1 MKKLLLL
8 ALLINITILSQSQ
21 GVYKFAVE
29 FNDKNSTPFS
39 LDEPSD
45 FLSQRAIDRRVKY
58 NIGYNETDLPID
70 PQYIANVLAATSD
83 AKLIIQVKW
92 MNTILISLSDSSN
105 IELINE
111 LPSVANIK
119 LVFSHSWKKS
129 KGAKFQSK
137 FTTSEPL
144 ANEYFKGTQ
153 EFDSAFYG
161 GAWVQTHQMNV
172 EKMHQQGFKGQGMVI
187 AVLDAGFISADT
199 LRIFQSLWD
208 NNQILGTKNFV
219 VPGMTVFAGHSHG
232 TSVLSTM
239 GGYWEGT
246 LVGTAPE
253 ADYWLIRTEDD
264 TQGTETVTEEYNW
277 VAGAAFAD
285 SVGADVLNTSLG
297 YTTFDDPSQDH
308 TWADLDGNK
317 TVITR
322 GANMAYYKGMLPV
335 NSAGNS
341 GNKPWRYI
349 GAPADGTEVFSI
361 GAVNGDGELASFS
374 SIGFPWS
381 DDVKPNVVARG
392 AGTYVASAYDNVVGQ
407 SNGTS
412 FSSPVMAGAIASL
425 WSADPSLSP
434 YWIKRAIEK
443 SSSQYMQPDT
453 LLGYGIPNFQDAL
466 NILGVN
472 QIQFGENF
480 LSVSP
485 NPMETIA
492 YLTLSTIEQSSFDMN
507 IYDIQGRLIES
518 EERVYTGSKM
528 PINISKLHSG
538 IFILEVIMDNQT
550 HRLKINKL

>member
-1 MKKLLLL
+1 MKKLILLV
-8 ALLINITILSQSQ
+8 LLINIALLSQSQ
-21 GVYKFAVE
+21 GVYKYAVE
-29 FNDKNSTPFS
+29 FNDKNNTPFS

-45 FLSQRAIDRRVKY
+45 FLSQRAIDRRIKF
-58 NIGYNETDLPID
+58 NIGYDETDLPID

-92 MNTILISLSDSSN
+92 MNSIIISLSDTNN
-105 IELINE
+105 IELIND
-111 LPSVANIK
+111 LPAVANTK
-119 LVFSHSWKKS
+119 LVFSHLWKKS

-137 FTTSEPL
+137 FTSNEPL
-144 ANEYFKGTQ
+144 TNEYFKGTQ
-153 EFDSAFYG
+153 EYDSAFYG

-172 EKMHQQGFKGQGMVI
+172 EKMHQQGYKGQGMVI

-199 LRIFQSLWD
+199 LRIFQSLRD

-219 VPGMTVFAGHSHG
+219 VPEMTVFAESTHG

-246 LVGTAPE
+246 LVGTAPD
-253 ADYWLIRTEDD
+253 ADYWLIRTED
-264 TQGTETVTEEYNW
+264 TRSTETLTEEYNW

-308 TWADLDGNK
+308 SWADLDGNK

-392 AGTYVASAYDNVVGQ
+392 AGTYVASATSNTVGG

-425 WSADPSLSP
+425 WSADPSVAP
-434 YWIKRAIEK
+434 HWIKRAIEK
-443 SSSQYMQPDT
+443 SASQYMQPDT

-472 QIQFGENF
+472 QIQLGENF

-485 NPMETIA
+485 NPMESIA
-492 YLTLSTIEQSSFDMN
+492 YLTLNTLEQSSFNMN

-518 EERVYTGSKM
+518 EELVYTGSKM
-528 PINISKLHSG
+528 PINISRLHSG
-538 IFILEVIMDNQT
+538 IFILEVIMDSQT
-550 HRLKINKL
+550 YRLKINKL